1 MKIEYFRCFLELA
14 ITLNFTDTAE
24 MNFTTQSNIS
34 KQIITLEKEL
44 DTTLFSR
51 EHRKITL
58 TDAGKAMLPY
68 AKKILSDYSALNQAI
83 LPFQTSKCSTIKM
96 GAIPVMAN
104 YNLPGLIAEFYHGY
118 PNILLDVKEIESI
131 NLLREVNE
139 GICDIAFIRIF
150 ETNSDKY
157 EKITFKFDKY
167 AIVLPENHRLAKKE
181 IISLFELKD
190 ELFFQLDKNT
200 LLFNLF
206 YSTCENAGFKP
217 KIGYSGTRIDNILDF
232 VSNGMGISL
241 MMENSVK
248 ILHYPGIV
256 VLPIDIIIVKS
267 ELAFIRS
274 KSKKHSSASNIFWK
288 YLSQKSLQQL

>member
-1 MKIEYFRCFLELA
+1 MKIEYFKCFLDLA

-44 DTTLFSR
+44 DTTLFLR
-51 EHRKITL
+51 EHRKISL

-83 LPFQTSKCSTIKM
+83 LPFQNSKCSIIKM

-104 YNLPGLIAEFYHGY
+104 YNLPGLIAEFCNNY
-118 PNILLDVKEIESI
+118 PDILLDVKEIESI
-131 NLLREVNE
+131 NLLRDLDEE
-139 GICDIAFIRIF
+139 ICDIAFIRIF
-150 ETNSDKY
+150 ETNLDKY
-157 EKITFKFDKY
+157 EKITFKFDKFVV
-167 AIVLPENHRLAKKE
+167 VLPQNHRLAKKE
-181 IISLFELKD
+181 MIPLLDLKN

-200 LLFNLF
+200 QLFNLF
-206 YSTCENAGFKP
+206 YFACQNAGFKP
-217 KIGYSGTRIDNILDF
+217 QIGYSGTRINNILDF

-241 MMENSVK
+241 IMENSVK
-248 ILHYPGIV
+248 YLHYPGIV
-256 VLPIDIIIVKS
+256 IIPIDIIVRS

-274 KSKKHSSASNIFWK
+274 KSKKHSSASNIFFE
-288 YLSQKSLQQL
+288 YLSQKSSHQL